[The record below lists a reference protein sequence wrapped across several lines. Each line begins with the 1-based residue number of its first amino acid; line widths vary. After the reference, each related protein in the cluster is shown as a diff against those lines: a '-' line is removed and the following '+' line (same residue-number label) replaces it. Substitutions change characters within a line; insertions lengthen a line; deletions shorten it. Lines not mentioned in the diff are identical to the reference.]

1 MDYEWDPKKAASNWS
16 IHRVSFKAARRFLWD
31 FALEFRDERKDY
43 PEVRTIAIGLI
54 DVNGSRFFICAAGI
68 SIRLSWSARGGR
80 NSVRSNARALRFAT
94 RSVA

>member
-31 FALEFRDERKDY
+31 FALELRDERKDY

-54 DVNGSRFFICAAGI
+54 DARPHVLIYT
-68 SIRLSWSARGGR
+68 LRGGR
-80 NSVRSNARALRFAT
+80 CRVISLRKANLREARRYAEFTEDLG
-94 RSVA
+94 